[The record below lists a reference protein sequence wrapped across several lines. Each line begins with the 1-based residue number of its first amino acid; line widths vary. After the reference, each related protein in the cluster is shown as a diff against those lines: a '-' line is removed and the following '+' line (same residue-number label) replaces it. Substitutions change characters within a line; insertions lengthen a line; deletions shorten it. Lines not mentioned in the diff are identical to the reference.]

1 MADLILLLTKQ
12 EKLNATNIMLIA
24 LAQLLSVAMYREDG
38 LKLLESIM
46 SVMMLAKSPNKD

>member
-12 EKLNATNIMLIA
+12 EKLSATNIMLIA

-38 LKLLESIM
+38 LKLSESIM
-46 SVMMLAKSPNKD
+46 SVMMLAKSPNND